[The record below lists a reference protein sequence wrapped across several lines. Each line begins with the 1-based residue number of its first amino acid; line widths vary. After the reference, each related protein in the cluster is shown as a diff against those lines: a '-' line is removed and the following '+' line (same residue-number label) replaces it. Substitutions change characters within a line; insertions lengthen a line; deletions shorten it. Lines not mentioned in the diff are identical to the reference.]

1 MRTRFL
7 VTFLGSLFVSLA
19 AIFAVFMLIFY
30 AINGE
35 IATPAK
41 FYKMMTQQK
50 TISKNEQDALIAF
63 RSIAKHDPND
73 LLKPEIQ
80 KEIKKYERQNLA
92 IVIRK
97 NEEIVYSSK
106 DLVLKSLKV
115 HAPSFD
121 TDNIFT
127 QGTIDNKGNLFR
139 YLKFDFHFKDQE
151 NGSVMILKRESS
163 LSEFLQKWGFLFSA
177 MIVIVAFLL
186 ILWLNR
192 SLRQTIINP
201 LQELSRKVQQLK
213 SGKLDEKLEISSKAK
228 GEVADL
234 AKEFEQLRSALNTA
248 NQENRKYE
256 KNRKELL
263 SNISHDLKTPITSIM
278 GYVEGLRDGVA
289 RTPEKQ
295 LSYLN
300 MIHSQAQN
308 MNYLIDDLFT
318 FSKLDL
324 HKLPFDF
331 EVANLRKFL
340 VHFADEYQLDLEQ
353 QGIELVVDVDALQ
366 DTLVRFDGQK
376 IRRVLANLL
385 QNSSK
390 YLQQEKRIY
399 LYAKIQGREAQ
410 IVIQDHG
417 SGIPQDKLALIFERF
432 YRVESSRNRDTGGSG
447 LGLAISKQII
457 AEHGGR
463 IWAES
468 KLGEF
473 TRISFTLKL
482 EEGE

>member
-19 AIFAVFMLIFY
+19 AIFAVFMLVFY

-50 TISKNEQDALIAF
+50 TISKNEQEALIAF
-63 RSIAKHDPND
+63 RGIAQRDPNA
-73 LLKPEIQ
+73 LLSPEIET
-80 KEIKKYERQNLA
+80 EIKKYERENLD

-97 NEEIVYSSK
+97 DDEIVYYSK
-106 DLVLKSLKV
+106 GLVLKSLKV
-115 HAPSFD
+115 HAPTFD

-151 NGSVMILKRESS
+151 NGSVMILKQENS

-177 MIVIVAFLL
+177 MILIVALLL

-213 SGKLDEKLEISSKAK
+213 SGKLDEKLEISNKAK

-234 AKEFEQLRSALNTA
+234 AKEFEELRSALNMA

-256 KNRKELL
+256 ENRKKLL

-295 LSYLN
+295 ASYLN
-300 MIHSQAQN
+300 MIHSQAKN

-340 VHFADEYQLDLEQ
+340 VHFADEYRLDLEER
-353 QGIELVVDVDALQ
+353 GIELIVDVDALGAA
-366 DTLVRFDGQK
+366 LARFDEQK
-376 IRRVLANLL
+376 IRRVLDNLL

-390 YLQQEKRIY
+390 YLQQDKRIT
-399 LYAKIQGREAQ
+399 LSAKIEGNAAW
-410 IVIQDHG
+410 ITVQDHG
-417 SGIPQDKLALIFERF
+417 SGIPKDKLALIFERF
-432 YRVESSRNRDTGGSG
+432 YRVEGSRNRDTGGSG
-447 LGLAISKQII
+447 LGLAISRQII
-457 AEHGGR
+457 LEHGGK

-468 KLGEF
+468 ELGEF
-473 TRISFTLKL
+473 TSIIFTLKL